1 MLLLSQERVNRQTIT
16 VFLQPKNT
24 VIECGKPLMKKILGG
39 IIVSKIKLRSL
50 LAISSSALLLA
61 ACSGEDAS
69 DSSSEDTSTE
79 DTGGETSESTD
90 FSVAM
95 VTDEGGVDDRS
106 FNQSAWEG
114 IEQWGKDNNLDEG
127 TGYAYYQSDDSS
139 DFVPNFNQALAD
151 GYDII
156 YGIGYLLLD
165 SVNQVAD
172 QNPDQH
178 FGIVDD
184 ISDRDN
190 VVSLTFKDHQAA
202 FLAGVAAAETTETGK
217 VGFIGGIK
225 GQVIDR
231 FQTGFEAGVAHADDS
246 VEVDVQY
253 AESFNDAGI
262 GQQIAA
268 GMFSNGAD
276 IIYHAAG
283 AVGNGVFTE
292 ARNRM
297 ESNGDDQLWVI
308 GVDRDQEEEGNYDGG
323 NLTLT
328 STLKEVGNAV
338 VESTTQAID
347 EGFPGGE
354 TIAYGL
360 EKGGVELVR
369 GNISDDVWSS
379 VEEARESVINGDIEV
394 PEFTYSE

>member
-1 MLLLSQERVNRQTIT
+1 M
-16 VFLQPKNT
+16 
-24 VIECGKPLMKKILGG
+24 
-39 IIVSKIKLRSL
+39 KLRSL
-50 LAISSSALLLA
+50 LAIGSSAFLLA
-61 ACSGEDAS
+61 ACQGEDAS
-69 DSSSEDTSTE
+69 DPAEDPATE
-79 DTGGETSESTD
+79 EETGTDSGEEAGEETEAVD
-90 FSVAM
+90 FSIAM

-114 IEQWGKDNNLDEG
+114 MQEWGQNNGLEEG
-127 TGYAYYQSDDSS
+127 DGYAYYQSDDSA
-139 DFVPNFNQALAD
+139 DFVPNLNQALTD

-190 VVSLTFKDHQAA
+190 VVSLTFADHQAA

-217 VGFIGGIK
+217 VGFIGGIA
-225 GQVIDR
+225 GPVIDR
-231 FQTGFEAGVAHADDS
+231 FETGFTAGVAHADDS

-253 AESFNDAGI
+253 AESFGDAGI

-276 IIYHAAG
+276 VIYHAAG

-297 ESNGDDQLWVI
+297 ESDPDNQLWVI
-308 GVDRDQEEEGNYDGG
+308 GVDRDQEEEGEYDGG

-328 STLKEVGNAV
+328 STLKRVGTAIQ
-338 VESTTQAID
+338 ESANQAME

-360 EKGGVELVR
+360 EEGGVDLVE
-369 GNISDDVWSS
+369 GNLSEEAWTA
-379 VEEARESVINGDIEV
+379 VEEARQAVIDGEVEV
-394 PEFTYSE
+394 PEFSYSQE

>member
-1 MLLLSQERVNRQTIT
+1 
-16 VFLQPKNT
+16 
-24 VIECGKPLMKKILGG
+24 
-39 IIVSKIKLRSL
+39 
-50 LAISSSALLLA
+50 
-61 ACSGEDAS
+61 
-69 DSSSEDTSTE
+69 
-79 DTGGETSESTD
+79 
-90 FSVAM
+90 M

-231 FQTGFEAGVAHADDS
+231 FQIQDLKQA
-246 VEVDVQY
+246 
-253 AESFNDAGI
+253 
-262 GQQIAA
+262 
-268 GMFSNGAD
+268 
-276 IIYHAAG
+276 
-283 AVGNGVFTE
+283 
-292 ARNRM
+292 
-297 ESNGDDQLWVI
+297 L
-308 GVDRDQEEEGNYDGG
+308 
-323 NLTLT
+323 LTLT
-328 STLKEVGNAV
+328 TV
-338 VESTTQAID
+338 
-347 EGFPGGE
+347 
-354 TIAYGL
+354 
-360 EKGGVELVR
+360 
-369 GNISDDVWSS
+369 
-379 VEEARESVINGDIEV
+379 
-394 PEFTYSE
+394 

>member
-1 MLLLSQERVNRQTIT
+1 MSN
-16 VFLQPKNT
+16 
-24 VIECGKPLMKKILGG
+24 
-39 IIVSKIKLRSL
+39 IKLRSL
-50 LAISSSALLLA
+50 LAIGSSALLLA

-69 DSSSEDTSTE
+69 DTSTDEPTTEEDTTADSGDTSGDNTE
-79 DTGGETSESTD
+79 SVD

-114 IEQWGKDNNLDEG
+114 IKEWGQENGLEEG
-127 TGYAYYQSDDSS
+127 SGYAYYQSDDSS

-225 GQVIDR
+225 GPVIDR
-231 FQTGFEAGVAHADDS
+231 FQTGFEAGVAHVDDS
-246 VEVDVQY
+246 IDVDVQY
-253 AESFNDAGI
+253 AESFGDAGI

-297 ESNGDDQLWVI
+297 ESDPDNKLWVI
-308 GVDRDQEEEGNYDGG
+308 GVDRDQEAEGDYDGG

-328 STLKEVGNAV
+328 STLKQVGNAV
-338 VESTTQAID
+338 VESTKQAID

-360 EKGGVELVR
+360 EKGGVDLVE
-369 GNISDDVWSS
+369 GNLSEEAWSA
-379 VEEARESVINGDIEV
+379 VEEARQGVIDGDIEV
-394 PEFTYSE
+394 PEFTYSN

>member
-1 MLLLSQERVNRQTIT
+1 M
-16 VFLQPKNT
+16 
-24 VIECGKPLMKKILGG
+24 
-39 IIVSKIKLRSL
+39 SKMKLRSL
-50 LAISSSALLLA
+50 LAIGSSAFLLA
-61 ACSGEDAS
+61 ACQGEDAS
-69 DSSSEDTSTE
+69 DPAEDPATE
-79 DTGGETSESTD
+79 EETGTDSGEEAGEETEAVD
-90 FSVAM
+90 FSIGM

-114 IEQWGKDNNLDEG
+114 MQEWGQNNGLEEG
-127 TGYAYYQSDDSS
+127 DGYAYYQSDDSA
-139 DFVPNFNQALAD
+139 DFVPNLNQALTD

-190 VVSLTFKDHQAA
+190 VVSLTFADHQAA

-217 VGFIGGIK
+217 VGFIGGIA
-225 GQVIDR
+225 GPVIDR
-231 FQTGFEAGVAHADDS
+231 FETGFTAGVAHADDS

-253 AESFNDAGI
+253 AESFGDAGI

-276 IIYHAAG
+276 VIYHAAG

-297 ESNGDDQLWVI
+297 ESDPDNQLWVI
-308 GVDRDQEEEGNYDGG
+308 GVDRDQEEEGEYDGG

-328 STLKEVGNAV
+328 STLKRVGTAIQ
-338 VESTTQAID
+338 ESANQAME

-360 EKGGVELVR
+360 EEGGVDLVE
-369 GNISDDVWSS
+369 GNLSEEAWTA
-379 VEEARESVINGDIEV
+379 VEEARQAVIDGEVEV
-394 PEFTYSE
+394 PEFSYSQE

>member
-1 MLLLSQERVNRQTIT
+1 
-16 VFLQPKNT
+16 
-24 VIECGKPLMKKILGG
+24 
-39 IIVSKIKLRSL
+39 VSKMKLRSL
-50 LAISSSALLLA
+50 LAIGSSAFLLA
-61 ACSGEDAS
+61 ACQGEDAGS
-69 DSSSEDTSTE
+69 PASEDPATEEE
-79 DTGGETSESTD
+79 DTGTDSEETGEETEATD
-90 FSVAM
+90 FSIAM
-95 VTDEGGVDDRS
+95 ITDEGGVDDRS

-114 IEQWGKDNNLDEG
+114 MQEWGQENGLEEG
-127 TGYAYYQSDDSS
+127 SGYAYYQSDDSS
-139 DFVPNFNQALAD
+139 DFVPNLNQALTD

-165 SVNQVAD
+165 AVNDVAD

-190 VVSLTFKDHQAA
+190 VVSLTFADHEAA
-202 FLAGVAAAETTETGK
+202 FLAGVAAAHTTETDK
-217 VGFIGGIK
+217 VGFIGGIA
-225 GQVIDR
+225 GPVIDR
-231 FQTGFEAGVAHADDS
+231 FETGFTAGVQHVDEGI
-246 VEVDVQY
+246 EVDVQY
-253 AESFNDAGI
+253 AESFGDAGI

-276 IIYHAAG
+276 VIYHAAG

-297 ESNGDDQLWVI
+297 ESDADNQLWVI
-308 GVDRDQEEEGNYDGG
+308 GVDRDQQEEGEYDGG

-328 STLKEVGNAV
+328 STLKEVG
-338 VESTTQAID
+338 TAIQEATNRTIE

-360 EKGGVELVR
+360 EAGGVDLVR
-369 GNISDDVWSS
+369 GNMSDEAWSA
-379 VEEARESVINGDIEV
+379 VEEARQGIVDGEIEV
-394 PEFTYSE
+394 PEFSYSEE